1 MEKLN
6 CDVLP
11 IEASANPIE
20 GSESEMALQSC
31 SKPGKG
37 SRPLY
42 SNTDQSLDIKSP
54 QESRLAL
61 NNAALSV
68 RSDSQR
74 AIKKQ
79 YFQDCDLSA
88 FDLTGGLGGAL

>member
-6 CDVLP
+6 CDVPP

-20 GSESEMALQSC
+20 GSESEMALQSS

-42 SNTDQSLDIKSP
+42 SNTDQSLEVNSP

-61 NNAALSV
+61 SNVAFSV
-68 RSDSQR
+68 KSDS
-74 AIKKQ
+74 
-79 YFQDCDLSA
+79 
-88 FDLTGGLGGAL
+88 